1 MDDKQ
6 LTLLSSNFSWATA
19 AFMAKLSEN
28 CYHSPEKFKDN
39 IGTKSWTIRYFNFG
53 GTQAYALN
61 GENNFILAFR
71 GTEPTK
77 WQDIKADL
85 DIKKVK
91 STSIDGKLEGK
102 VHRGFKYALNDVW
115 KDVIQH
121 MKECE
126 ADKKQVFITGHSLG
140 AALATLVAGRLN
152 NPDVVL
158 YTYGS
163 PRAGNRNWN
172 SMQKFS
178 HYRFRNNNDLVTRIP
193 PAFIGFRHNGNF
205 MYFNSNGDHKDKP
218 GFFYMLGHWF
228 KGIIKGIF
236 TLSFDSFSDHNINT
250 YHKLCKQQEI
260 G

>member
-1 MDDKQ
+1 
-6 LTLLSSNFSWATA
+6 
-19 AFMAKLSEN
+19 
-28 CYHSPEKFKDN
+28 
-39 IGTKSWTIRYFNFG
+39 
-53 GTQAYALN
+53 
-61 GENNFILAFR
+61 
-71 GTEPTK
+71 
-77 WQDIKADL
+77 
-85 DIKKVK
+85 
-91 STSIDGKLEGK
+91 
-102 VHRGFKYALNDVW
+102 
-115 KDVIQH
+115 

-163 PRAGNRNWN
+163 PRAGNGTWN
-172 SMQKFS
+172 KCQKFT

-193 PAFIGFRHNGNF
+193 PAWLGFRHNGKF
-205 MYFNSNGDHKDKP
+205 MYFNSNGDYKDQP
-218 GFFYMLGHWF
+218 GFFYMLTHWF
-228 KGIIKGIF
+228 GGIIKGIF